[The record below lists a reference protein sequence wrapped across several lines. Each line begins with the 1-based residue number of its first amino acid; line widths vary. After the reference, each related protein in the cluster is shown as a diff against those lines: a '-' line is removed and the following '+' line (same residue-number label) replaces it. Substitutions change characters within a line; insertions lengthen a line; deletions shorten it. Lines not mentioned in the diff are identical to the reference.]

1 MSFYK
6 NLLLQIPEV
15 KSPEKKQDLK
25 TRLLWTLGVLILY
38 LFIASVPLFGIQ
50 GEIAQQLQRLE
61 LLFGAKIGT
70 LLTLGIGPIV
80 TASIML
86 QLFKGAGVLKFDLNT
101 EDGKF
106 LYHGTHKL
114 LTFTFIII
122 QSYIFVNFGGISA
135 DPTIANS
142 FAFVVTQLILG
153 GLLIFYFDEIIK
165 KWGFGSGV
173 SLFIAA
179 GIGAAVF
186 VQLFSPFTASS
197 EFFVGSEELPI
208 GKIFLFFIYII
219 QNDFVSLFN
228 LVLVPIAITLALLFI
243 IVFFQAVNVQIPLS
257 FGKVRGQSFKWPLNF
272 FYAGVIPVIFV
283 SAILANVSLI
293 AGFVQP
299 ADPDSASALRIF
311 LSENVFG
318 QFDEAGNPISGLAFW
333 LTPVFF
339 LGAGTDLTS
348 IYTYL
353 HALVYMSLMIAGSTL
368 FAYLWVQTA
377 GMDPYSQAKQIINS
391 GLQIPGFRKDVRI
404 IERLLERYIGPLTIM
419 GGIGV
424 GVLASVADMFSALTQ
439 GTGILL
445 LVMIVYQFY
454 QQLAKESMEDF
465 SLLRKLMRR

>member
-6 NLLLQIPEV
+6 NLLLHIPEV

-25 TRLLWTLGVLILY
+25 TRLIWTFGVLVLY

-50 GEIAQQLQRLE
+50 GEIASQLARLE

-86 QLFKGAGVLKFDLNT
+86 QLFKGAGLLKFDLNT

-106 LYHGTHKL
+106 LYHGTHKI
-114 LTFTFIII
+114 LTFLFIIV
-122 QSYIFVNFGGISA
+122 QSYIFVKFGGIAA

-186 VQLFSPFTASS
+186 IQLISPFTASG
-197 EFFVGSEELPI
+197 EFFVGSEELPV
-208 GKIFLFFIYII
+208 GKIFLFFIYIM
-219 QNDFVSLFN
+219 QSDFVSLFN
-228 LVLVPIAITLALLFI
+228 VVLVPILITIALLLL

-272 FYAGVIPVIFV
+272 FYAGVIPVIFI
-283 SAILANVSLI
+283 SAILANVSLM
-293 AGFVQP
+293 AGLIQPTDPAEASGFRNFV
-299 ADPDSASALRIF
+299 
-311 LSENVFG
+311 SENIFG
-318 QFDEAGNPISGLAFW
+318 QYDEAGNPLSGLAFW
-333 LTPVFF
+333 LTPINF
-339 LGAGTDLTS
+339 LAAGTDLTAIS
-348 IYTYL
+348 TYL
-353 HALVYMSLMIAGSTL
+353 HALIYASLMIVGSTL

-424 GVLASVADMFSALTQ
+424 GLLASIADMFSALTQ

-465 SLLRKLMRR
+465 SLLRKLMRK

>member
-1 MSFYK
+1 MSLYK
-6 NLLLQIPEV
+6 NVLLHIPEV
-15 KSPEKKQDLK
+15 KSPEKKQDLR
-25 TRLLWTLGVLILY
+25 TRLLWTFGVLVLY
-38 LFIASVPLFGIQ
+38 LFIASVPLFGI
-50 GEIAQQLQRLE
+50 GDDIASQLQRLE

-86 QLFKGAGVLKFDLNT
+86 QLFKGAGLFKFDMNT

-106 LYHGTHKL
+106 LYHGTHKV
-114 LTFTFIII
+114 LTFLFIII
-122 QSYIFVNFGGISA
+122 QSYVFVKFGGISA

-142 FAFVVTQLILG
+142 FSFVVIQLILG
-153 GLLIFYFDEIIK
+153 GILIFYFDEIIK

-186 VQLFSPFTASS
+186 IQLFSPFTGSGS
-197 EFFVGSEELPI
+197 FFMGSGELPI
-208 GKIFLFFIYII
+208 GKVFLLFIYLI
-219 QNDFVSLFN
+219 QANFLLLSTD
-228 LVLVPIAITLALLFI
+228 VLIPIGVTVALLFI
-243 IVFFQAVNVQIPLS
+243 IVFFQSVNVQIPLS

-272 FYAGVIPVIFV
+272 FYAGVIPVIFI

-293 AGFVQP
+293 AGLMQP
-299 ADPDSASALRIF
+299 EDPAEASGFRNF
-311 LSENVFG
+311 LSQNVFG
-318 QFDEAGNPISGLAFW
+318 QYDEAGNAISGLAKW
-333 LTPVFF
+333 LTPVYF
-339 LGAGTDLTS
+339 LQGADLTS
-348 IYTYL
+348 ISTYFQAFIYTF
-353 HALVYMSLMIAGSTL
+353 LMVIGSTL

-377 GMDPYSQAKQIINS
+377 GMDPYSQAKQIVNS
-391 GLQIPGFRKDVRI
+391 GLQIPGFRKDIRI

-424 GVLASVADMFSALTQ
+424 GILAATADMFSALTQ

-465 SLLRKLMRR
+465 SLLRKLMRK